1 MSLCWKR
8 LPLLILLLLGSTL
21 LPGCSDDSDGSRTA
35 SHGSEG
41 SGAEASDPAAA
52 GDAAASVLNSA
63 ALVEAGATTEHSA
76 GDGSA
81 TPSAYCKN
89 WPQPAAVFAV
99 TGQMH
104 GYLEPCGC
112 SDPQYGGV
120 SRRAALLQQ
129 LRDRGWHTIPLDL
142 GGTLKR
148 SRQQSQFKF
157 QALLTALRKM
167 KYEALAMGEEELRL
181 GGGWLLSQHV
191 TDPDDPGS
199 VLSFLSANVV
209 LFDSPDLGTPIPFKV
224 IESGGKRIGITSVI
238 EPALAEQ
245 IGGLADAGVTV
256 SDPDEALARTQA
268 ALQAENVDLM
278 VLLSHCRLETSKQ
291 LAQQHPEFQIVFST
305 GPVEEPY
312 ADNPTQIGKS
322 TLIVVGHKGKNVGV
336 AGWYPDSADNPVR
349 FEMVRLDGE
358 RFKDPPEMLD
368 LMRFYQDMLKD
379 SNLAETEPAL
389 PHRSGASF
397 VGSEKCGECHTK
409 AFEKWKETGHA
420 KAFESLRKGRRGI
433 PRIYDPECLA
443 CHVTG
448 WDPQEIF
455 RYESGYLNEKSTPQL
470 LGSGCEN
477 CHGPGSRH
485 IELVE
490 DEKLDEARKLM
501 RTTLEQAK
509 NSGCYK
515 CHDLDNSPH
524 FDFDSYWKK
533 IAHPG
538 LD

>member
-1 MSLCWKR
+1 MCLYWNRVVFLLVATIASSSL
-8 LPLLILLLLGSTL
+8 LT
-21 LPGCSDDSDGSRTA
+21 GCSSETDGTGKLVAGPDETA
-35 SHGSEG
+35 
-41 SGAEASDPAAA
+41 
-52 GDAAASVLNSA
+52 
-63 ALVEAGATTEHSA
+63 
-76 GDGSA
+76 A
-81 TPSAYCKN
+81 TPSASGDGTASPDALGEYCKG
-89 WPQPAAVFAV
+89 WEKPAALFAV

-129 LRDRGWHTIPLDL
+129 LRDRGWDPIPLEL

-157 QALLTALRKM
+157 QTLLTALRSM
-167 KYEALAMGEEELRL
+167 KYQALTMGEEELRL

-191 TDPDDPGS
+191 TDPDDPAG
-199 VLSFLSANVV
+199 VLGFVSSNVV

-238 EPALAEQ
+238 DPAIARQ
-245 IGGLADAGVTV
+245 VGGLADDGISV
-256 SDPDEALARTQA
+256 SDAGEALTKVKAS
-268 ALQAENVDLM
+268 LLEEKVDLL

-312 ADNPTQIGKS
+312 VDNPLQIGKT
-322 TLIVVGHKGKNVGV
+322 TLMVVGHKGKHVGV
-336 AGWYPDSADNPVR
+336 AGWYPDSADKPVR
-349 FEMVRLDGE
+349 FEMVKLDGE

-389 PHRSGASF
+389 PHRTGHKF
-397 VGSEKCGECHTK
+397 VGSQMCGECHSK
-409 AFEKWKETGHA
+409 AFEKWKETGHGT
-420 KAFESLRKGRRGI
+420 AFESLRTGRRGI
-433 PRIYDPECLA
+433 PRIHDPECIA

-448 WDPQEIF
+448 WDSQEIF
-455 RYESGYLNEKSTPQL
+455 RYESGFLNEASTEHL
-470 LGSGCEN
+470 LHVGCEN
-477 CHGPGSRH
+477 CHGPGSEH
-485 IELVE
+485 VKLINDG
-490 DEKLDEARKLM
+490 DEEAANKLM
-501 RTTLEQAK
+501 RVTVEQARD
-509 NSGCYK
+509 SGCYK

-533 IAHPG
+533 IEHPG
-538 LD
+538 KD